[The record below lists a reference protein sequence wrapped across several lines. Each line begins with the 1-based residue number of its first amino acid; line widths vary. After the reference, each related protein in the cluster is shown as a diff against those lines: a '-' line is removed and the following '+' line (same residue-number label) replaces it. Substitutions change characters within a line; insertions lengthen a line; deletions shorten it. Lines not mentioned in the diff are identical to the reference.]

1 MQSKTKISVVI
12 PVYNSEECIE
22 ALLNR
27 LDECL
32 SDVPNEVIFV
42 NDCSP
47 DNSWQRIKEAAA
59 SDKVIGINLRKNSG
73 QDNAIMAGLSRV
85 SGNYVVIMD
94 DDLQHDPHD
103 IKRMVDELETG
114 DFDVCFANFKQKKHR
129 LWKNLGSWFNGKMSE
144 IIINKP
150 PRIYLSPFKV
160 IRREVVDEIVKYQ
173 GPYPYVDGL
182 IFTVTHNVTQVY
194 VEHHNRYSGIGN
206 YTLSRSVGVWL
217 KLMTSFSVFPL
228 RIATIIGMMAS
239 ASGFLLALFFLVR
252 YFMAGE
258 QVEGWT
264 SLMVI
269 TLILC
274 GTILLALGGI
284 GEYVGRSYIQLNQ
297 RPQYSIK
304 EIKNGSFGG

>member
-1 MQSKTKISVVI
+1 MRSKAKISVVI
-12 PVYNSEECIE
+12 PVYNSEECLE
-22 ALLNR
+22 ALVNR
-27 LDECL
+27 LDKCL
-32 SDVPNEVIFV
+32 CDVPSEVIFV

-47 DNSWQRIKEAAA
+47 DNSWQKIKEAAK
-59 SDKVIGINLRKNSG
+59 SDKFIGINLRKNAG

-85 SGNYVVIMD
+85 TGDYIVIMD
-94 DDLQHDPHD
+94 DDLQHDPND
-103 IKRMVDELETG
+103 IKKMVQELENG
-114 DFDVCFANFKQKKHR
+114 NFDVCFANFMEKKQK

-194 VEHHNRYSGIGN
+194 VEHHNRFSGSGN
-206 YTLSRSVGVWL
+206 YTLSRSVAVWL

-239 ASGFLLALFFLVR
+239 ASGFLLALFFLIR

-258 QVEGWT
+258 KVEGWT
-264 SLMVI
+264 S
-269 TLILC
+269 
-274 GTILLALGGI
+274 
-284 GEYVGRSYIQLNQ
+284 
-297 RPQYSIK
+297 
-304 EIKNGSFGG
+304 